1 MRYNRFL
8 RLARHLSLQSNQI
21 PDKQHIVVV
30 AAFVG
35 KRLMAWRLNSES
47 EHAEDRALQAVPDA
61 TRLVV
66 FRFNRADLSR
76 IDRPSCPCSKCC
88 PKIRGSKVKK
98 VEFMSPLG
106 PAAVKVNDLKPYNGV
121 Y

>member
-8 RLARHLSLQSNQI
+8 RLARLLSKQEGAI

-30 AAFVG
+30 AAFEG
-35 KRLMAWRLNSES
+35 KRLVAWRLNSVD
-47 EHAEDRALQAVPDA
+47 EHAEDRALQAVPKA

-66 FRFNRADLSR
+66 FRFNRADPDRL
-76 IDRPSCPCSKCC
+76 DRPSCPCSKCC
-88 PKIRGSKVKK
+88 PKIRLSKVKK

-106 PAAVKVNDLKPYNGV
+106 PAVVKVNDLKPYNGE